1 MRVGTSVRDLSA
13 YHGDVVKYSGIA
25 HGLTIG
31 CPMIRF
37 SAKSVARAIELRD
50 TDIG

>member
-1 MRVGTSVRDLSA
+1 MRVGTSVRNVSA

-25 HGLTIG
+25 HGLTIDR
-31 CPMIRF
+31 PMIRF
-37 SAKSVARAIELRD
+37 SPKSVARAVELRD